1 MKTILLVWVV
11 VLALSLSGCAGLAL
25 TPTPGALPPTP
36 QAPNR
41 LRVAGGGLPAEGTP
55 STPISD
61 TISTTPTSDVT
72 LTPTLALSPTLDV
85 TITPTITLSPTDTAS
100 LTPTIVITT
109 TPDLNFTPIP
119 PTATISLT
127 PESSP
132 TFTPMPPTV
141 TPVPAIPIGLVADLG
156 FRPRPNGYPFGNYGT
171 VYAADFTTTDA
182 RRMFA
187 NDAEFC
193 FDLNSSCQNVR
204 LQLQL
209 FANYANSLARSGHCD
224 GFTVTTLRFFEG
236 LDRLRNFRAT
246 ATTAYNLFL
255 YTSVRRQIAY
265 YWSLQIPDPV
275 AEAQWRN
282 AQQTPSQ
289 LLAQLRAAMTSIPPD
304 PTTLLVYN
312 WQGQPQGHSITP
324 YAVEYMGN
332 QVWHVHVYDNNWPG
346 DLNRYVEIN
355 TGTDT
360 WSYFR
365 GSNAQN
371 TPANQRC
378 GDSSAL
384 TWCGTATSTSLS
396 AVPISTYTQTPVC
409 RNLCRVPAKN
419 AAHSLVSIDPDSDLL
434 VTDSQGR
441 QVGVVDAHPVAE
453 IPDSFLSLLPGGLD
467 LPATI
472 VDHLP
477 VTDTYTYTI
486 SRPESAISTTLT
498 SSQVTAFGPGYAAV
512 VSDITLTG
520 TQRSQLKIAPDGT
533 QLIYHSEP
541 TDRAAFKM
549 VLESED
555 SSQAFD
561 IGGLTIGTGRTITL
575 TINDPGGR
583 FVIDNT
589 QNISGTFDL
598 TYTRVTTAG
607 QQIYAATAITLPA
620 CRANQRELRAVA
632 GHRPNDDHDRIAA
645 DDLPAHPLE
654 LTVTS

>member
-1 MKTILLVWVV
+1 MKITPLVWVV
-11 VLALSLSGCAGLAL
+11 VVSLGLSGCAGLAV
-25 TPTPGALPPTP
+25 TPTPTATP
-36 QAPNR
+36 QASNR
-41 LRVAGGGLPAEGTP
+41 IVVAGGNVPGEGTP

-61 TISTTPTSDVT
+61 TISVTSTNEVTVT
-72 LTPTLALSPTLDV
+72 LAPVVEGTL
-85 TITPTITLSPTDTAS
+85 TPTITLSPTDTVG
-100 LTPTIVITT
+100 LTPTIAITA

-119 PTATISLT
+119 PTATITIT
-127 PESSP
+127 PTP
-132 TFTPMPPTV
+132 DLNFTPITPTA
-141 TPVPAIPIGLVADLG
+141 TPAPAIPIGLAADLG
-156 FRPRPNGYPFGNYGT
+156 FRPRPNGYPFANYGT
-171 VYAADFTTTDA
+171 VYSSDFTTVDA

-193 FDLNSSCQNVR
+193 FDLNRSCQNVR

-209 FANYANSLARSGHCD
+209 FTNYANSLARGGHCD
-224 GFTVTTLRFFEG
+224 GFTVTTLRFYER
-236 LDRLRNFRAT
+236 LDSLRTFRAA
-246 ATTAYNLFL
+246 ATTAYNLLL

-275 AEAQWRN
+275 AEAQWRYS
-282 AQQTPSQ
+282 QQTPSQ
-289 LLAQLRAAMTSIPPD
+289 LLAQLRTAMTSTPLD
-304 PTTLLVYN
+304 PTTLVIYN

-324 YAVEYMGN
+324 YAVEYLGTE
-332 QVWHVHVYDNNWPG
+332 VWHVHVYDNNWPG
-346 DLNRYVEIN
+346 DPNRFVEIN
-355 TGTDT
+355 TALDT

-365 GSNAQN
+365 GSNAQR
-371 TPANQRC
+371 TATTEQC

-384 TWCGTATSTSLS
+384 TWCGNATSHSLT

-419 AAHSLVSIDPDSDLL
+419 AAHSLVSIDPDSVLL
-434 VTDSQGR
+434 ATDSQGR
-441 QVGVVDAHPVAE
+441 RVGIVDAQPVAE

-472 VDHLP
+472 IDHLP

-486 SRPESAISTTLT
+486 SRPESAISTTAT
-498 SSQVTAFGPGYAAV
+498 SSQVTAFGPGYASV

-520 TQRSQLKIAPDGT
+520 TQTSQLKLAPDGT

-555 SSQAFD
+555 RSQSFD

-575 TINDPGGR
+575 TIDDPGGR
-583 FVIDNT
+583 FTLDNT

-607 QQIYAATAITLPA
+607 QQIYATTAITLPA
-620 CRANQRELRAVA
+620 NARTNVNYGPWPGTGPITITVESSLTYY
-632 GHRPNDDHDRIAA
+632 
-645 DDLPAHPLE
+645 LPVILN
-654 LTVTS
+654 